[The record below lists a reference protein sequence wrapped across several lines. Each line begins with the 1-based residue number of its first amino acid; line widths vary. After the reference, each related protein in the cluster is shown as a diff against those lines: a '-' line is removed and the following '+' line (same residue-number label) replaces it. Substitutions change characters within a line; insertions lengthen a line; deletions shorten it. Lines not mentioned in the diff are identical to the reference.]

1 MSLHIDLSER
11 TAAHDRTGDS
21 EATCLSMY
29 QRMGFPR
36 VLNLRRLAIG
46 PVAGDHEANLKPL
59 EYLVSF
65 AVAEGPIAG
74 LFRRLANE

>member
-1 MSLHIDLSER
+1 
-11 TAAHDRTGDS
+11 
-21 EATCLSMY
+21 MY

-74 LFRRLANE
+74 LFRCQANE